1 LGSGWLAG
9 EQREGLGL
17 TIHSHADREILL
29 QGFNRAYNARR
40 QRVLKGISPDEAVRR
55 GMKAN
60 PKLAS
65 THHEP
70 PSDPC
75 VLPKALLVVAAAKE
89 VSHPDT

>member
-1 LGSGWLAG
+1 
-9 EQREGLGL
+9 
-17 TIHSHADREILL
+17 
-29 QGFNRAYNARR
+29 
-40 QRVLKGISPDEAVRR
+40 VRR

-75 VLPKALLVVAAAKE
+75 VLPKALLVVAASVVRVFGTAG
-89 VSHPDT
+89 VLS